1 MLLLL
6 PYTRIA
12 SPQPPFLSAAPR
24 TTCSCGSCGPK
35 QTASLAIRQLTSSPY
50 VPSSFPL
57 KADPP
62 NPDLIPPEDLL
73 GVTVVLITCSYK
85 EKEFIR
91 VGYYV
96 NNGYDD
102 QALQEDPPPKPVYDR
117 IVRNVLAE
125 KPRVTRFNIDWD

>member
-1 MLLLL
+1 M
-6 PYTRIA
+6 
-12 SPQPPFLSAAPR
+12 
-24 TTCSCGSCGPK
+24 
-35 QTASLAIRQLTSSPY
+35 
-50 VPSSFPL
+50 
-57 KADPP
+57 
-62 NPDLIPPEDLL
+62 IPPEDLL

-117 IVRNVLAE
+117 IMRNVLAE